1 MTGRL
6 MAQKALPSGGMAGPH
21 DVDPL
26 IRAILCAGIIVR
38 TFALTSSGNGKKL
51 ETGIFSSMADW
62 GRRLDSHQRPVSRFI
77 SCAKR

>member
-1 MTGRL
+1 MMGRL
-6 MAQKALPSGGMAGPH
+6 MAQKVLPSGGVAGPH

-51 ETGIFSSMADW
+51 ETGIFSSMVDR
-62 GRRLDSHQRPVSRFI
+62 GG
-77 SCAKR
+77 